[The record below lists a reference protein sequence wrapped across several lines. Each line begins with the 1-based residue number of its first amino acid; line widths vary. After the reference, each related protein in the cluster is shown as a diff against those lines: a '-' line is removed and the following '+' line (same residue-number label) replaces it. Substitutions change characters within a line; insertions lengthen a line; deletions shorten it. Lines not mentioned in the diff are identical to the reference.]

1 MPILR
6 PTTDEGANLPTEP
19 TTFREALGA
28 RFSHSHEQRDFLTL
42 GIAAA
47 ALILFVGTGGSV
59 MPQIIRAWQGI
70 AAQPDVV
77 LTNAV
82 LLNIAVILLGWN
94 RYKSMSQELQARR
107 ISEEEAR
114 RLADIDPLTGCYNRR
129 SINPAAA
136 ELFDVAREEGKIVA
150 MVLIDLD
157 NFKMV
162 NDLNGH
168 HVGDAVL
175 QKTAERLGDILP
187 ADALLARLGGD
198 EFACAIPY
206 LERDQKEVEH
216 LVSLLIERIAK
227 PIALGETEIE
237 VTMSV
242 GLASSNLVENEH
254 SISAQTLVSEML
266 HKADIAMYHA
276 KKQGKNCYFWFEA
289 SMEYELRF
297 RNELES
303 GIRKGIANDEFVP
316 YYEQQIDLETG
327 ELVGFEMLARWHSP
341 ELGVVAPDIFIP
353 IAEEIGV
360 VADLSESLMAQ
371 AFEDAK
377 DWHPSLTLS
386 VNISPVQLRDPW
398 FSQKLVKLLVKHNF
412 PASRL
417 EIEIT
422 ESCLHDDIGM
432 VRTMITSL
440 RNQGIRISLD
450 DFGTGY
456 SSLAQLRS
464 LPFDRLKIDRSFIRE
479 LQQGG
484 TSSKLVDAII
494 SMGDGLQMPITAE
507 GIETMEILQSLKGMG
522 PLKGQG
528 YHYGKPE
535 PADQVIERLAKN
547 GLLGEGP
554 AASESQAEGADA
566 AFRASSGATN

>member
-1 MPILR
+1 M
-6 PTTDEGANLPTEP
+6 PTEP

-554 AASESQAEGADA
+554 AASERQAEGADA

>member
-1 MPILR
+1 M
-6 PTTDEGANLPTEP
+6 PTEP
-19 TTFREALGA
+19 TTFREALVA
-28 RFSHSHEQRDFLTL
+28 RFSHTHEERDFLTL
-42 GIAAA
+42 GIATA
-47 ALILFVGTGGSV
+47 ALILFVGTGGTV
-59 MPQIIRAWQGI
+59 MPQIVRAWRGL
-70 AAQPDVV
+70 AAHPDVL

-82 LLNIAVILLGWN
+82 LLNIVIILLGWS
-94 RYKSMSQELQARR
+94 RYKSMSKELHERR
-107 ISEEEAR
+107 LSEEEAR

-129 SINPAAA
+129 SINPAVA
-136 ELFDVAREEGKIVA
+136 ELFETARAEGKIVA

-168 HVGDAVL
+168 HVGDTVL

-206 LERDQKEVEH
+206 HERDQGEVEH
-216 LVSLLIERIAK
+216 LVSLLIERIAHK
-227 PIALGETEIE
+227 ISLDGTEIN

-242 GLASSNLVENEH
+242 GLASSNFVELGQ
-254 SISAQTLVSEML
+254 AAGTQTLVSDML

-276 KKQGKNCYFWFEA
+276 KKQGKNRYFWFEP

-303 GIRKGIANDEFVP
+303 GMRKGIANREFVP
-316 YYEQQIDLETG
+316 YYEQQVDLETG
-327 ELVGFEMLARWHSP
+327 ELVGFEMLARWNSP
-341 ELGVVAPDIFIP
+341 ELGLVAPDIFIP

-360 VADLSESLMAQ
+360 ISDLSESLMEQ

-377 DWHPSLTLS
+377 AWHPKLTVS

-479 LQQGG
+479 LKQDG
-484 TSSKLVDAII
+484 TTSKLVDAII
-494 SMGDGLQMPITAE
+494 SMGDGLKMPITAE
-507 GIETMEILQSLKGMG
+507 GIETVEILQSLKGMG

-535 PADQVIERLAKN
+535 PAEAVMKRLAQT
-547 GLLGEGP
+547 GLLGDEDSEVIP
-554 AASESQAEGADA
+554 ASDDSSAPS
-566 AFRASSGATN
+566 RATS